1 MSRQAVLGFDR
12 KLDLE
17 WLEMAAGKAADGAEP
32 SEIKHY
38 LLQQLQTL
46 SYDNQASG
54 SARAKT
60 VRVILRIWRGVDPAL
75 RPIHERALDL
85 LPTVAAEE
93 RFALHWAMTC
103 AAYPFFSDHAA
114 VIGNLLTLHD
124 QVTTN
129 QITRRISD
137 HWGDRSTVFRTS
149 RHVVRTM
156 VAWGAIRD
164 SGKGTYARGLQPVA
178 ISEAVGR
185 ILLEALLLDAEQDAL
200 PVKQAGKHPALF
212 PFDFEVDVSMLRGA
226 KQFRVFRQGLDADFV
241 ALAESGTG

>member
-12 KLDLE
+12 KLDLD
-17 WLEMAAGKAADGAEP
+17 WLEMAAAKAAEGAQP
-32 SEIKHY
+32 SEIKEH
-38 LLQQLQTL
+38 LLQNLQTL
-46 SYDNQASG
+46 SYENEASG

-60 VRVILRIWRGVDPAL
+60 VRVILRIWGGVDTPL
-75 RPIHERALDL
+75 QPIHRRALDL
-85 LPTVAAEE
+85 LPNVAAEQ

-164 SGKGTYARGLQPVA
+164 SGKGAYSRGMQPLA
-178 ISEAVGR
+178 ISDDAGR
-185 ILLEALLLDAEQDAL
+185 ILLEAVLLDSEQDAL
-200 PVKQAGKHPALF
+200 PLQQAGKQPALF
-212 PFDFEVDVSMLRGA
+212 PFSFEVDVGMLRGA
-226 KQFRVFRQGLDADFV
+226 SQFRIYRQGMDADFV
-241 ALAESGTG
+241 SLAPK

>member
-17 WLEMAAGKAADGAEP
+17 WLEVAAAKAADGAEP
-32 SEIKHY
+32 SEIKNHM
-38 LLQQLQTL
+38 LEQLQTL

-60 VRVILRIWRGVDPAL
+60 VRVILRIWGGVDPAL
-75 RPIHERALDL
+75 RPIHGRALDL

-114 VIGNLLTLHD
+114 LIDNLLTLHD
-124 QVTTN
+124 RVTTN
-129 QITRRISD
+129 QITRRIAD
-137 HWGDRSTVFRTS
+137 RWGDRSTVFRTS

-164 SGKGTYARGLQPVA
+164 SGKGAYSRGMQPVA
-178 ISEAVGR
+178 VSDAVGR
-185 ILLEALLLDAEQDAL
+185 ILLESILLDAEQDAL
-200 PVKQAGKHPALF
+200 PLQQAGKHPALF
-212 PFDFEVDVSMLRGA
+212 PFNFEVDVGMLRGA
-226 KQFRVFRQGLDADFV
+226 DQFRIYRQGLDADFV
-241 ALAESGTG
+241 ALAESETI